1 MRTQGVTLATASK
14 QVGVSP
20 KLVANLAKSAFKQKQ
35 NGRYIAKASDRLLR
49 ILVIPTKTGLQEI
62 AVNDSRQ
69 ASLVGEFWNSLNR
82 FLDPSADASGLAKF
96 RTKSIRTASGKRIKL
111 LTEPN
116 EIMRQAH
123 FGNLRFEALYGRSA

>member
-1 MRTQGVTLATASK
+1 TQARKTQGSRLIRPRTAEQYFAMSRYAQDVWDRVVQVPGIMRTQGVTLATASK

-62 AVNDSRQ
+62 AVND
-69 ASLVGEFWNSLNR
+69 
-82 FLDPSADASGLAKF
+82 
-96 RTKSIRTASGKRIKL
+96 
-111 LTEPN
+111 
-116 EIMRQAH
+116 
-123 FGNLRFEALYGRSA
+123 